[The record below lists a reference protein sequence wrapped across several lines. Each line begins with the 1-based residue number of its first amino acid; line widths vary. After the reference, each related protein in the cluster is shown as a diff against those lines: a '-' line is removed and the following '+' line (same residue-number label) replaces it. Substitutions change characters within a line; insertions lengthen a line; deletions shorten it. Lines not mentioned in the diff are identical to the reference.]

1 MTNGRRDVSTD
12 PRLDE
17 GTEADWAAEGGALP
31 EGPAI
36 DPDDSEDD
44 DAGDDSVS
52 LADSDAPEDR

>member
-1 MTNGRRDVSTD
+1 MTKERRDVSTD

-36 DPDDSEDD
+36 DPDDREDD
-44 DAGDDSVS
+44 SGDDSVS